1 MSQIYK
7 HSIFHDFYEIYS
19 FVTNYFFFTLQQAF
33 LSISKIIRFILN
45 VLVVEEDRQLCGV
58 KFPIKLVS
66 ANFSLTH
73 LRRASIEAA

>member
-7 HSIFHDFYEIYS
+7 HSIFHDFIEIYS
-19 FVTNYFFFTLQQAF
+19 FVINYFFFTLQQAF

-66 ANFSLTH
+66 ANFSLIH